1 MFFFVWD
8 TTCFYLGGVE
18 KNPPHNSHYITLKV
32 IENDVGFDVFF
43 GCFKKRPGLEVA
55 LTRQGVEFSGFRLR
69 KSAETARMS
78 NWDGSCY
85 SGIMVNGSN
94 GLFHLLING
103 VYWGYNLYLLTIDPI
118 FQLDIQVDTGRGMG
132 FTTPLV
138 GVKYITIFHNHLGNM
153 LYDFWYSLG
162 Y

>member
-32 IENDVGFDVFF
+32 IENDVGFDGFF
-43 GCFKKRPGLEVA
+43 CCFKKRPGLEVA
-55 LTRQGVEFSGFRLR
+55 LTRQGVGSASGFRLR

-85 SGIMVNGSN
+85 RNHGERIKRVMSPVYKWSIL
-94 GLFHLLING
+94 GL
-103 VYWGYNLYLLTIDPI
+103 
-118 FQLDIQVDTGRGMG
+118 
-132 FTTPLV
+132 
-138 GVKYITIFHNHLGNM
+138 
-153 LYDFWYSLG
+153 
-162 Y
+162 